1 MILPEFSIVVPVY
14 NAEKY
19 IGECVNSVLS
29 QSITD
34 FELILVD
41 DGSTDESG
49 KICDAFSL
57 KDERVK
63 VIHQPNSGHISAR
76 MNGVKQAV
84 GDYVLFIDSDDYWL
98 DGCLETIEKNLKR
111 FGCDLLVFRLK
122 RGEEICHD
130 FFCGEKASI
139 THEQYFSVSLG
150 ESGMNSLVIKA
161 FARRLFENVDIS
173 TFSHLRNSEDLV
185 LSTILARKAQAI
197 SYVPD
202 VLYYYRPNEASIT
215 NSLNEN
221 AMDEFV
227 LSRAVL
233 WAELERLGLDNSENK
248 NVLYSAFLRRAADFA
263 MQISLSKMP
272 SSEKK
277 TRFEKICG
285 MKIFEVAIADSDLSQ
300 FGKAKRLRLK
310 LLHSRKYTALILLDK
325 VRSFVI

>member
-1 MILPEFSIVVPVY
+1 MPRFSIVIPVY

-19 IGECVNSVLS
+19 IGDCVNSVLS
-29 QSITD
+29 QSLTD

-49 KICDAFSL
+49 KMCDVFSL
-57 KDERVK
+57 KDERVR

-84 GDYVLFIDSDDYWL
+84 GEYVLFIDSDDYWL
-98 DGCLETIEKNLKR
+98 DGCLETVERNITR
-111 FGCDLLVFRLK
+111 FGCDILVFRLK

-130 FFCGEKASI
+130 FFCGEKANI

-185 LSTILARKAQAI
+185 LSTILARKAKVI

-221 AMDEFV
+221 AMEEFV

-233 WAELERLGLDNSENK
+233 WAELERLGLDNKQNK
-248 NVLYSAFLRRAADFA
+248 KVLYLGFLRRAADYA
-263 MQISLSKMP
+263 MQISLSKIP
-272 SSEKK
+272 LSEKK
-277 TRFEKICG
+277 THFEKICE
-285 MKIFEVAIADSDLSQ
+285 MKIFEEAVAVSDLSQ

-310 LLHSRKYTALILLDK
+310 LLHSRNFTALILLDK